1 MVTTFVPFVNPYSA
15 QQFCSRPHRVLS
27 IRTASSALTAFHS
40 PRPRAYPF
48 LQKIKKIFSFIF
60 VISIKHATILS
71 SIATCPHFLFIV
83 SEKEIE
89 NTFLHFP
96 LDTFAILTSLK
107 QKGYYSIARFK
118 SYNILYF

>member
-1 MVTTFVPFVNPYSA
+1 MPASRSLYPHCAIRFDCVPFPA
-15 QQFCSRPHRVLS
+15 AARLS
-27 IRTASSALTAFHS
+27 LFA
-40 PRPRAYPF
+40 
-48 LQKIKKIFSFIF
+48 KNKKIFSFIF

-96 LDTFAILTSLK
+96 LDTFTILTSLK
-107 QKGYYSIARFK
+107 QKGYYSIAHFK